1 MYIYLQVQRASLY
14 NSDNQRNC
22 QYIVQL
28 RYTEEFN
35 IIESIAPHKIHKN
48 QVKSF
53 YVNTHDGESIKL
65 GKQCFKIIF
74 NEKGL
79 SFCKYFKLYPSF
91 SLQFNFRSLK
101 I

>member
-1 MYIYLQVQRASLY
+1 MYIFLKIQKASLY

-28 RYTEEFN
+28 RYTEEFQ
-35 IIESIAPHKIHKN
+35 IIESIAPHKVHKN

-53 YVNTHDGESIKL
+53 YVNTYNGESIKL

-74 NEKGL
+74 NEKGI
-79 SFCKYFKLYPSF
+79 SFCKYIYTF
-91 SLQFNFRSLK
+91 SLFFFCL
-101 I
+101 